1 MKKSSYLVI
10 LLILVVLGASS
21 CSTTKILPTNISDNA
36 KNITSQEN
44 KALVYVY
51 RISALGYAVGLRVD
65 CNNKE
70 LVSFFPKR
78 YYLCSL
84 DPGKYVF
91 TGHGE
96 NEDDLIVTLEPN
108 KKYYVEVTPQMGWVK
123 ARCKLTLIGAPDGAS
138 KVMKCK
144 LVGMNSAAKDLLN
157 YKE

>member
-1 MKKSSYLVI
+1 MKKLSYLVT
-10 LLILVVLGASS
+10 LLILVAIGTTS
-21 CSTTKILPTNISDNA
+21 CSTTKLLPTNISDNA
-36 KNITSQEN
+36 KTITTQEN
-44 KALVYVY
+44 KALVYIY

-70 LVSFFPKR
+70 LISFYPKR
-78 YYLCSL
+78 YYLCLL

-108 KKYYVEVTPQMGWVK
+108 KKYYIEVSPQMGWVK
-123 ARCKLTLIGAPDGAS
+123 ARCKQSLIGAPDGAS
-138 KVMKCK
+138 KVIKCK
-144 LVGMNSAAKDLLN
+144 LAGMNTGAKELLN